1 MSDTAAPDA
10 PATSAPPSVR
20 RCAHILNVKAH
31 LALTDGTLG
40 FALLGAPVA
49 SVTAMVALGLLP
61 LLTAFIVVGTS
72 LTRALKTPPQHHG
85 RPASA
90 GSTR

>member
-20 RCAHILNVKAH
+20 RWPRIAVIVVFVGHGLLFASLTAHIPDVKAH
-31 LALTDGTLG
+31 LGLTDG
-40 FALLGAPVA
+40 
-49 SVTAMVALGLLP
+49 MGL
-61 LLTAFIVVGTS
+61 A
-72 LTRALKTPPQHHG
+72 RALKTPPQHHG
-85 RPASA
+85 RPAGA